1 MMETKPIFCKTHA
14 PEENE
19 FWKYPSHKVLGII
32 EEPESV
38 SNAIGALLE
47 TGIPDDAITVECGR
61 QGENQIDFSGEGHGL
76 LGRFV
81 RYFQE
86 LSAEHSYLEYFQK
99 ELHSGHFLIEVRPK
113 NREQKQAIAEL
124 LHSAGAKRVTY
135 FGNWIIEEIGN
146 KIQHAE
152 TGAYGLSRRVSLPF
166 AEAVEKT
173 KVSLLAEGFGVLTE
187 IDMKAKFREKL
198 DRDFS
203 NYVILGACNP
213 GYAFEALG
221 FDLNL
226 GLLLPCNVVVYE
238 DAEGTI
244 VTVIDPVQMMAVADN
259 AEIVKIAEEVKACLR
274 SALDNV

>member
-1 MMETKPIFCKTHA
+1 MEAKPIFCKIHA

-19 FWKYPSHKVLGII
+19 FWRYPSHKVLGVI
-32 EEPESV
+32 EEPENV
-38 SNAIGALLE
+38 SKAIEVLQQAGVS
-47 TGIPDDAITVECGR
+47 DDEITVECGR
-61 QGENQIDFSGEGHGL
+61 QGEDQIDFSGTKHGL

-113 NREQKQAIAEL
+113 GREQKKDIANL
-124 LHSAGAKRVTY
+124 LHDAGAKRVTY
-135 FGNWIIEEIGN
+135 FGNWIIEEIAN
-146 KIQHAE
+146 KNQHIE
-152 TGAYGLSRRVSLPF
+152 TGAYGLSRRVGRPF
-166 AEAVEKT
+166 AEALAKT
-173 KVSLLAEGFGVLTE
+173 KAALQAEGFGVLTE
-187 IDMKAKFREKL
+187 IDMKAKFKEKL
-198 DRDFS
+198 DREFA

-213 GYAFEALG
+213 GYAFEALS

-238 DAEGTI
+238 DAEGTV

-259 AEIVKIAEEVKACLR
+259 AEIVRIAEEVKARLR